1 MEIVHGNAN
10 FKAKN
15 FPHGC
20 PQFAALFPQLEEPE
34 VARCCNIPIT
44 LKTPEPRRTDGANL
58 CYGLV
63 STVGFPT
70 YNLSDAFAS

>member
-34 VARCCNIPIT
+34 VARCCNIAIT
-44 LKTPEPRRTDGANL
+44 LICLP
-58 CYGLV
+58 
-63 STVGFPT
+63 
-70 YNLSDAFAS
+70 